1 MDVIPAVVAGVDQ
14 VVITTPPRPDG
25 SLDPVVLTAAKIAG
39 ATGVYKIGGAQA
51 VAALAYGTESLPK
64 VDKIVGPGN
73 AFVARAKKWV
83 FGDVAIDM
91 IAGPS
96 EICAFA
102 DNTVPPSYVAAD
114 LLSQAEHA
122 EDATSICVTTDAD
135 YAEEVQKEIERQ
147 IPLLEREEIIRES
160 IQANGKIII
169 CDDEEQA
176 IELIN
181 SIAPEHLQLMG
192 EGAEEQVQKV
202 KHAGAIFIGPYSS
215 EPLGDYFAGPNHTLP
230 TNGTARFSSPLGV
243 YDFMKNQA
251 LFIIQKNGCL
261 IMQIRLLPLQTRKV
275 LQLTRML
282 FEFERRITM
291 RQAEKKRQTKET
303 SISLALNLDGEGKSE
318 LKTGVGFLDHMLTL
332 FTKHGGLDLQVEC
345 DGDLEVDQHHTVEDI
360 GIVLGQAFNEALGTK
375 ESIKR
380 YATATTPMDE
390 SLSSVSIDIS
400 GRSFLVYRVDGL
412 KDKVGSFDT
421 ELVEEFLIGFTSH
434 AKVTLH
440 VEVLYGSNTHHMIES
455 MFKGL
460 GRAIREAVSIDPTM
474 KGVPSTKGSL

>member
-1 MDVIPAVVAGVDQ
+1 MQILRYETYKQNLANTEKATQTVQQNLDEQVLEIIRAVQKRGDEAALAYTKKFDKADLASLPVSEKEWNNAFDSIKTEKPVLFEALTAAAGNIRQYQQRTKEEGFQFSPQPGIRLGQKITPLDRVGVYVPGGKASYPSTVLMDVIPAVVAGVKQ
-14 VVITTPPRPDG
+14 VIITTPPLPDG

-39 ATGVYKIGGAQA
+39 ATGVYKIGGVQA

-102 DNTVPPSYVAAD
+102 DNTVPASYVAAD

-135 YAEEVQKEIERQ
+135 YAEEVQKEVERQ
-147 IPLLEREEIIRES
+147 IPLLERAAIIRES

-192 EGAEEQVQKV
+192 ENAEEQVEKIM
-202 KHAGAIFIGPYSS
+202 HAGAIFIGPYSS

-243 YDFMKNQA
+243 YDFMKKSST
-251 LFIIQKNGCL
+251 IHYSKE
-261 IMQIRLLPLQTRKV
+261 RLLDYADTIITIAEAEG
-275 LQLTRML
+275 LT
-282 FEFERRITM
+282 
-291 RQAEKKRQTKET
+291 A
-303 SISLALNLDGEGKSE
+303 
-318 LKTGVGFLDHMLTL
+318 
-332 FTKHGGLDLQVEC
+332 
-345 DGDLEVDQHHTVEDI
+345 
-360 GIVLGQAFNEALGTK
+360 
-375 ESIKR
+375 
-380 YATATTPMDE
+380 
-390 SLSSVSIDIS
+390 
-400 GRSFLVYRVDGL
+400 
-412 KDKVGSFDT
+412 
-421 ELVEEFLIGFTSH
+421 H
-434 AKVTLH
+434 A
-440 VEVLYGSNTHHMIES
+440 N
-455 MFKGL
+455 
-460 GRAIREAVSIDPTM
+460 AIRIRKENNHAS
-474 KGVPSTKGSL
+474 S

>member
-1 MDVIPAVVAGVDQ
+1 MQMIRYEAFKRNLANAEKATQLMQQDIDEQVLEIIRAVQKRGDAAALAYTEKFDKADITSLSVSEEEWENAFEKVKTEQPVLFEALTAAAENIRQYQQKTKEEGFQFSPQPGIRLGQKITPLDRVGVYVPGGKASYPSTVLMDVIPAVVAGVEQ
-14 VVITTPPRPDG
+14 VVITTPPQPDG
-25 SLDPVVLTAAKIAG
+25 SLNPVVLTAAKIAG
-39 ATGVYKIGGAQA
+39 ANHVYKIGGAQA

-135 YAEEVQKEIERQ
+135 YAEKVQKEVERQ
-147 IPLLEREEIIRES
+147 IPLLERAAIIRES

-192 EGAEEQVQKV
+192 EGAAEQVEKI

-243 YDFMKNQA
+243 YDFMKKSSTIHYSKEQLLDSA
-251 LFIIQKNGCL
+251 DTIITIAEAEG
-261 IMQIRLLPLQTRKV
+261 
-275 LQLTRML
+275 LT
-282 FEFERRITM
+282 
-291 RQAEKKRQTKET
+291 A
-303 SISLALNLDGEGKSE
+303 
-318 LKTGVGFLDHMLTL
+318 
-332 FTKHGGLDLQVEC
+332 
-345 DGDLEVDQHHTVEDI
+345 
-360 GIVLGQAFNEALGTK
+360 
-375 ESIKR
+375 
-380 YATATTPMDE
+380 
-390 SLSSVSIDIS
+390 
-400 GRSFLVYRVDGL
+400 
-412 KDKVGSFDT
+412 
-421 ELVEEFLIGFTSH
+421 H
-434 AKVTLH
+434 A
-440 VEVLYGSNTHHMIES
+440 N
-455 MFKGL
+455 
-460 GRAIREAVSIDPTM
+460 AIRIRKENNHAS
-474 KGVPSTKGSL
+474 S

>member
-1 MDVIPAVVAGVDQ
+1 MQILRYETYKQNVANTEKATQTIQQNLDEQVLDIIRAVQKRGDEAALVYTKKFDKADVTSLSVSEEEWNNAFNSIKTEQPALFEALTAAAENIRQYQQKTKEEGFQFSPQPGIQLGQKITPLDRVGVYVPGGKASYPSTVLMDVIPAVVAGVEQ

-25 SLDPVVLTAAKIAG
+25 SLDPAVLTAAKIAG

-135 YAEEVQKEIERQ
+135 YAEEVQKEVERQ
-147 IPLLEREEIIRES
+147 IPLLERAAIIRES

-169 CDDEEQA
+169 CDDEDQA
-176 IELIN
+176 MELIN

-192 EGAEEQVQKV
+192 AGAEKQVEKV

-243 YDFMKNQA
+243 YDFMKKSST
-251 LFIIQKNGCL
+251 IHYSKE
-261 IMQIRLLPLQTRKV
+261 RLLDYADTIITIAEAEG
-275 LQLTRML
+275 LT
-282 FEFERRITM
+282 
-291 RQAEKKRQTKET
+291 A
-303 SISLALNLDGEGKSE
+303 
-318 LKTGVGFLDHMLTL
+318 
-332 FTKHGGLDLQVEC
+332 
-345 DGDLEVDQHHTVEDI
+345 
-360 GIVLGQAFNEALGTK
+360 
-375 ESIKR
+375 
-380 YATATTPMDE
+380 
-390 SLSSVSIDIS
+390 
-400 GRSFLVYRVDGL
+400 
-412 KDKVGSFDT
+412 
-421 ELVEEFLIGFTSH
+421 H
-434 AKVTLH
+434 A
-440 VEVLYGSNTHHMIES
+440 N
-455 MFKGL
+455 
-460 GRAIREAVSIDPTM
+460 AIRIRKENNDAS
-474 KGVPSTKGSL
+474 S

>member
-1 MDVIPAVVAGVDQ
+1 MQILRYETYKRNLANTEKATQTIQQNLDEQVLEIIRAVQKRGDEAALAYTKKFDKADISSLPVSEEEWNNAFNRIKTEQPALFEALTAAAENIRQYQQKTKEDGFQFSPQPGIRLGQKITPLDRVGVYVPGGKASYPSTVLMDVIPAIVAGVEQ

-25 SLDPVVLTAAKIAG
+25 SLDPAVLTAAKIAG

-51 VAALAYGTESLPK
+51 VAALAYGTECLPK

-102 DNTVPPSYVAAD
+102 DNTVPSSYVAAD

-135 YAEEVQKEIERQ
+135 YAEEVQKEVERQ
-147 IPLLEREEIIRES
+147 IPLLERAEIIRES

-192 EGAEEQVQKV
+192 ENAEDQVEKI

-243 YDFMKNQA
+243 YDFMKKSST
-251 LFIIQKNGCL
+251 IHYSKE
-261 IMQIRLLPLQTRKV
+261 RLLDYADTIITIAEAEG
-275 LQLTRML
+275 LT
-282 FEFERRITM
+282 
-291 RQAEKKRQTKET
+291 A
-303 SISLALNLDGEGKSE
+303 
-318 LKTGVGFLDHMLTL
+318 
-332 FTKHGGLDLQVEC
+332 
-345 DGDLEVDQHHTVEDI
+345 
-360 GIVLGQAFNEALGTK
+360 
-375 ESIKR
+375 
-380 YATATTPMDE
+380 
-390 SLSSVSIDIS
+390 
-400 GRSFLVYRVDGL
+400 
-412 KDKVGSFDT
+412 
-421 ELVEEFLIGFTSH
+421 H
-434 AKVTLH
+434 A
-440 VEVLYGSNTHHMIES
+440 N
-455 MFKGL
+455 
-460 GRAIREAVSIDPTM
+460 AIRIRKENNHAS
-474 KGVPSTKGSL
+474 S

>member
-1 MDVIPAVVAGVDQ
+1 MQILRYETYKQNVANTEKATQLMQQNLDEQVLEIIRAVQERGDEAALAYTKKFDKAAITSLSVSEEEWNNAFNSIKTGQPKLFKALTAAAENIRQYQKKTKEEGFQFSPQPGIQLGQKITPLDRVGVYVPGGKASYPSTVLMDVIPAVVAGVDQ

-39 ATGVYKIGGAQA
+39 AAGIYKIGGAQA

-102 DNTVPPSYVAAD
+102 DNTVPSSYVAAD

-192 EGAEEQVQKV
+192 EGAEEQVEKV

-243 YDFMKNQA
+243 YDFMKKSST
-251 LFIIQKNGCL
+251 IHYSKE
-261 IMQIRLLPLQTRKV
+261 RLLDYADTIITIADAEG
-275 LQLTRML
+275 LT
-282 FEFERRITM
+282 
-291 RQAEKKRQTKET
+291 A
-303 SISLALNLDGEGKSE
+303 
-318 LKTGVGFLDHMLTL
+318 
-332 FTKHGGLDLQVEC
+332 
-345 DGDLEVDQHHTVEDI
+345 
-360 GIVLGQAFNEALGTK
+360 
-375 ESIKR
+375 
-380 YATATTPMDE
+380 
-390 SLSSVSIDIS
+390 
-400 GRSFLVYRVDGL
+400 
-412 KDKVGSFDT
+412 
-421 ELVEEFLIGFTSH
+421 H
-434 AKVTLH
+434 A
-440 VEVLYGSNTHHMIES
+440 N
-455 MFKGL
+455 
-460 GRAIREAVSIDPTM
+460 AIRIRKENNYAS
-474 KGVPSTKGSL
+474 S

>member
-1 MDVIPAVVAGVDQ
+1 MQILRYETYKRNLANTEKATQTIQQNLDEQVLEIIRAVQKRGDEAALAYTKKFDKADISSLPVSEEEWNNAFNRIKTEQPALFEALTAAAENIRQYQQKTKEGGFQFSPQPGIRLGQKITPLDRVGVYVPGGKASYPSTVLMDVIPAVVAGVEQ

-25 SLDPVVLTAAKIAG
+25 SLDPAVLTAAKIAG

-102 DNTVPPSYVAAD
+102 DNTVPSSYVAAD

-135 YAEEVQKEIERQ
+135 YAEEVQKEVERQ
-147 IPLLEREEIIRES
+147 IPLLERAEIIRES

-192 EGAEEQVQKV
+192 ENAEEQVEKI

-243 YDFMKNQA
+243 YDFMKKSST
-251 LFIIQKNGCL
+251 IHYSKE
-261 IMQIRLLPLQTRKV
+261 RLLDYADTIITIAEAEG
-275 LQLTRML
+275 LT
-282 FEFERRITM
+282 
-291 RQAEKKRQTKET
+291 A
-303 SISLALNLDGEGKSE
+303 
-318 LKTGVGFLDHMLTL
+318 
-332 FTKHGGLDLQVEC
+332 
-345 DGDLEVDQHHTVEDI
+345 
-360 GIVLGQAFNEALGTK
+360 
-375 ESIKR
+375 
-380 YATATTPMDE
+380 
-390 SLSSVSIDIS
+390 
-400 GRSFLVYRVDGL
+400 
-412 KDKVGSFDT
+412 
-421 ELVEEFLIGFTSH
+421 H
-434 AKVTLH
+434 A
-440 VEVLYGSNTHHMIES
+440 N
-455 MFKGL
+455 
-460 GRAIREAVSIDPTM
+460 AIRIRKENNHAS
-474 KGVPSTKGSL
+474 S